1 MYHDSHQLSSRGRA
15 SADLSTALY
24 VISVAARL
32 VELHPTTLR
41 KYERVGFL
49 EPSRTPGRTRLYSHA
64 DIRRLRQIKRLVE
77 EREIN
82 LAGVQMALDLTNLLR
97 EISVVIAEASDMD
110 ALRRRIQS
118 PLRAAFATV
127 GALEESHSQPS
138 NNQRGRSPADV
149 R

>member
-1 MYHDSHQLSSRGRA
+1 MYHDSHQLSSRGRVA
-15 SADLSTALY
+15 VDVSAALY

-82 LAGVQMALDLTNLLR
+82 LAGVQMALDLTELLR
-97 EISVVIAEASDMD
+97 EISVAITEAPDVES
-110 ALRRRIQS
+110 LRRRIQT
-118 PLRAAFATV
+118 PLRSAFATL
-127 GALEESHSQPS
+127 GALE
-138 NNQRGRSPADV
+138 
-149 R
+149 

>member
-1 MYHDSHQLSSRGRA
+1 MYRDSRQLSGARRGRDGVSVDV
-15 SADLSTALY
+15 SAALY

-49 EPSRTPGRTRLYSHA
+49 EPSRTPGRTRLYSLD

-82 LAGVQMALDLTNLLR
+82 LAGVQMALDLT
-97 EISVVIAEASDMD
+97 EILNEITRVLDQAPDLDTA
-110 ALRRRIQS
+110 RRRLHGAVRQ
-118 PLRAAFATV
+118 AYATL
-127 GALEESHSQPS
+127 GAL
-138 NNQRGRSPADV
+138 D
-149 R
+149 

>member
-1 MYHDSHQLSSRGRA
+1 MYRDPHQLSGNQRGRA
-15 SADLSTALY
+15 GASVDVTAALY

-64 DIRRLRQIKRLVE
+64 DIRRLQQIKRLVE

-82 LAGVQMALDLTNLLR
+82 LAGVQTALDLTALLR
-97 EISVVIAEASDMD
+97 EISSQIDQASDVET
-110 ALRRRIQS
+110 LRRGLQAPVRQ
-118 PLRAAFATV
+118 AFATLS
-127 GALEESHSQPS
+127 AL
-138 NNQRGRSPADV
+138 D
-149 R
+149 

>member
-1 MYHDSHQLSSRGRA
+1 MYRESHQVSRSTGPQGRA
-15 SADLSTALY
+15 RAADALY

-49 EPSRTPGRTRLYSHA
+49 EPSRTPGRTRLYSSK
-64 DIRRLRQIKRLVE
+64 DIHRLRQIKRLVE

-97 EISVVIAEASDMD
+97 DVIAQLDQAPDVES
-110 ALRRRIQS
+110 LRRRIQT
-118 PLRAAFATV
+118 PLREAFATL
-127 GALEESHSQPS
+127 GAL
-138 NNQRGRSPADV
+138 D
-149 R
+149 